1 MIYYTYID
9 LNIETNDMSDT
20 TNIVDII
27 AKLHADL
34 DKFKDNW
41 IQNNKVNPGNWPLE
55 ISNDN
60 IGIVF
65 EQFSSYDPNEVLDPC
80 IDLDRYIHSI
90 GFATAY
96 NIIKRRPPMAQVY
109 CPSKNSYYRMEAFS
123 ISLDALKDRLDELT
137 KDLEVVATFDFIDK
151 DWPYAYQEPVI
162 QRFNNPLE
170 IDAWVEKNTGRRESY
185 ILKEL
190 VWVDRK

>member
-1 MIYYTYID
+1 MT
-9 LNIETNDMSDT
+9 DT

-27 AKLHADL
+27 NKIHADL

-80 IDLDRYIHSI
+80 IDLDQYIHSI

-123 ISLDALKDRLDELT
+123 ISLEALKDRLDELT

>member
-9 LNIETNDMSDT
+9 LNIETNDMTDT

-27 AKLHADL
+27 NKIHADL

-65 EQFSSYDPNEVLDPC
+65 EQFSSYDPNEVIDPC
-80 IDLDRYIHSI
+80 IDLDQYIHSI
-90 GFATAY
+90 GFAAAY

-109 CPSKNSYYRMEAFS
+109 CPSKNSYYRMEPFC

-137 KDLEVVATFDFIDK
+137 KDLEVVATFDFTDN
-151 DWPYAYQEPVI
+151 DWPYAYQAPVI

-170 IDAWVEKNTGRRESY
+170 IDAWIEKNTGRRESY
-185 ILKEL
+185 WLKEL